1 MTLFVSRSAKRWM
14 LSAATSLALLQTE
27 RILATERIA
36 RPQEPA
42 RLTLSE
48 TARALSPA
56 KAVRGLLGHSKE
68 SSAVPVQT
76 IGGAGKLP
84 LVKVAEGEEMSPV
97 ERELKKLYDRDGRK
111 MPPMRKPA
119 VPDVPPGSMP
129 RQRPGANAPLD
140 IDTPATLPAQT
151 QAAQPMPTSKPGV
164 LNKLNPFS
172 KKPATQAAGNGQP
185 SNVPQPPNGFVA
197 PPNVAPAQ
205 AKAGQPAGEFDDELA
220 DFDPP
225 TRSQPGGPQVR
236 STQPRVAEFP
246 AVNRP
251 AAQPQQVAQPQSA
264 APPYEPPRPAA
275 PPVSPQDDFEN
286 PFADESPR
294 PPESRPAPARPA
306 PTITPRTAAAPVQ
319 PSREENENPFTGL
332 KLDEPPRPQPRATA
346 PAAAPRATA
355 PRLEAPRSEA
365 NPFESQPPAPPQLNA
380 PAQPRVATEP
390 QPRLAAPPSNE
401 FEPPVL
407 RTQPEPISA
416 PSLQAPELPRLPTTE
431 RNDSAPRPPAEG
443 AGPQFGSS
451 ESPSLSAPRTEQE
464 PAPAMRSPAPRL
476 AAPRSTP
483 APHAPSDD
491 VQPGARTMPP
501 KPLDPEPAA
510 ELPKNPHERKLRMIA
525 QRSGTGFKGFCP
537 VTLRDERELVDAAPQ
552 FMGTYEGQTYAFANL
567 EAQRRFERDPK
578 KYTPMSGGYDVVLLS
593 SHGREVP
600 GSLDYAIWYKDRLHL
615 FSSRETLETFVE
627 NLNSGTGK

>member
-1 MTLFVSRSAKRWM
+1 M
-14 LSAATSLALLQTE
+14 LSAATSLALFQTE
-27 RILATERIA
+27 RILAAERVA
-36 RPQEPA
+36 LPQEPA

-48 TARALSPA
+48 SARALSPV

-76 IGGAGKLP
+76 IGGSGKLP
-84 LVKVAEGEEMSPV
+84 LVKVAEGEDMSPV

-129 RQRPGANAPLD
+129 KQRPGSNGPID
-140 IDTPATLPAQT
+140 IDTPAGLPAQT
-151 QAAQPMPTSKPGV
+151 QTAQPMPTSKPGV
-164 LNKLNPFS
+164 LNKLNPFN
-172 KKPATQAAGNGQP
+172 KKPATQTAANGQP
-185 SNVPQPPNGFVA
+185 SNVPQPPGASTAA
-197 PPNVAPAQ
+197 PNATP
-205 AKAGQPAGEFDDELA
+205 AKANGGQAADEFEDELA
-220 DFDPP
+220 DFEQP
-225 TRSQPGGPQVR
+225 TRNQPGSGPQVR
-236 STQPRVAEFP
+236 STQPRIAEFP
-246 AVNRP
+246 AVNRT
-251 AAQPQQVAQPQSA
+251 AAQPQQIAQPQYA
-264 APPYEPPRPAA
+264 APQYEPPRPAA
-275 PPVSPQDDFEN
+275 PRVNPQDDFEN

-306 PTITPRTAAAPVQ
+306 PTIAPRTAAAPVQ

-332 KLDEPPRPQPRATA
+332 KLDEPPRPQPRTTA
-346 PAAAPRATA
+346 PAVSPRATA
-355 PRLEAPRSEA
+355 PRLEAPRSEG

-380 PAQPRVATEP
+380 PAQPRFAAEP

-407 RTQPEPISA
+407 RTQPEPMNT
-416 PSLQAPELPRLPTTE
+416 PSLQAPELPRLPSTE
-431 RNDSAPRPPAEG
+431 RDDSAPRPPAEG
-443 AGPQFGSS
+443 AGPRFGTS
-451 ESPSLSAPRTEQE
+451 EPAAPSETRSAPDRD

-476 AAPRSTP
+476 AAPRSTS
-483 APHAPSDD
+483 APHAPSDNL
-491 VQPGARTMPP
+491 QPGARTLPP

-552 FMGTYEGQTYAFANL
+552 FMGTYEGQTYAFASL

-578 KYTPMSGGYDVVLLS
+578 KYTPMSSGYDVVLLGN
-593 SHGREVP
+593 HGREVP

-627 NLNSGTGK
+627 NLNTGTGK